1 MKTVFF
7 LTQLLATAVT
17 SKKFIVQVKE
27 TPRSILVQNS
37 ANTRSTFSVGNLESK
52 NIKDTIS
59 FGDFSAYVM
68 EYEKSPVQL
77 FAYPE
82 VTNIEEDHTISLD
95 NPIVSQDIFTT
106 KNQELAKTYLVQ
118 TGPVWNLDR
127 IDQRENVLNQKY
139 FYSASAGA
147 NSDVYVIDTGID
159 ISHPE
164 FENRIK
170 WGGNFVDNKNI
181 DCNGHGT
188 HVSGTIGSKTYGVS
202 KKTNL
207 IAVKVLGC
215 DGSGSYSGVLKGM
228 EFVFNERARTKRP
241 SIINMSLGGPKSDAI
256 DKAIDNLDS
265 AGIFIIVAAGNS
277 NEDACN
283 VSPGGNKKVTTVAA
297 TTQENSKAY
306 FSNFGSCVNILAPG
320 TNIISTFPSNKTQVM
335 QGTSQAT
342 PSVAGFYSLVLS
354 ENPALNPDSLRRL
367 VNSTCTKNTI
377 TGFSK
382 DTLNCFL
389 YTLV

>member
-118 TGPVWNLDR
+118 TGPVWNED
-127 IDQRENVLNQKY
+127 
-139 FYSASAGA
+139 
-147 NSDVYVIDTGID
+147 
-159 ISHPE
+159 
-164 FENRIK
+164 
-170 WGGNFVDNKNI
+170 
-181 DCNGHGT
+181 
-188 HVSGTIGSKTYGVS
+188 HVS
-202 KKTNL
+202 
-207 IAVKVLGC
+207 VL
-215 DGSGSYSGVLKGM
+215 
-228 EFVFNERARTKRP
+228 R
-241 SIINMSLGGPKSDAI
+241 
-256 DKAIDNLDS
+256 
-265 AGIFIIVAAGNS
+265 
-277 NEDACN
+277 
-283 VSPGGNKKVTTVAA
+283 
-297 TTQENSKAY
+297 
-306 FSNFGSCVNILAPG
+306 
-320 TNIISTFPSNKTQVM
+320 
-335 QGTSQAT
+335 
-342 PSVAGFYSLVLS
+342 
-354 ENPALNPDSLRRL
+354 
-367 VNSTCTKNTI
+367 
-377 TGFSK
+377 
-382 DTLNCFL
+382 
-389 YTLV
+389 